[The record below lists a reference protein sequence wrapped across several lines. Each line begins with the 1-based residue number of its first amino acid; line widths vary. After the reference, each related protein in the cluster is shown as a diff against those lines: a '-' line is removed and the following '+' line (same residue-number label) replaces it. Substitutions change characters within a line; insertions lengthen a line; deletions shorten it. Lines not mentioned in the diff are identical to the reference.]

1 MAVPAAQLP
10 TRRDDRPTEDR
21 VVVLQG
27 ASWADWR
34 RLVEVRSD
42 APTPRL
48 SFVDGALELMSP
60 SRDHERIASILRRLV
75 EEWAERQGL
84 EVATLGSW
92 TLEHAP
98 RAGVEPDECFSFHGA
113 GRTPS
118 EQRPDVA
125 IEVVWTSGRISK
137 LEAYRTLGVPEVW
150 VWRNDTLRVF
160 VLRAHGYDETGG
172 SEVLPGIDLQRV
184 AEALGEPTVTAAARR
199 FWQRGPATR

>member
-21 VVVLQG
+21 IVVLHG
-27 ASWADWR
+27 ATWSDWR
-34 RLVEVRSD
+34 RLIEVRSD
-42 APTPRL
+42 AAGPRM

-75 EEWAERQGL
+75 EEWAEHLGL

-98 RAGVEPDECFSFHGA
+98 RVGVEPDECFSFHGE
-113 GRTPS
+113 GRSPS
-118 EQRPDVA
+118 EERPDLA
-125 IEVVWTSGRISK
+125 IEVIWTSGRLAK
-137 LEAYRTLGVPEVW
+137 LEAYRALGVGEVW

-160 VLRAHGYDETGG
+160 VLRAGRYEEVGA
-172 SEVLPGIDLQRV
+172 SEVLPGMDLQRV
-184 AEALGEPTVTAAARR
+184 AVALGERTVTAAARR
-199 FWQRGPATR
+199 FWE